1 MLFSHFLKTLM
12 ERFQYN
18 FHVAAPCFLLRQ
30 ALETPRIPFIK
41 WFIESKLVRW
51 ATVWAAIRLLVWL
64 SWSQG
69 WWLCVFF
76 ALCCKGKKRLKR
88 LVSHAGLWE
97 HRAGWRAGWSSGDKG
112 GVQATKQVWTGGPSP
127 EHSRR
132 LYLGQGFPKP
142 QLCWGL
148 TQQRWYLPYLGL

>member
-1 MLFSHFLKTLM
+1 M
-12 ERFQYN
+12 EKFQYN
-18 FHVAAPCFLLRQ
+18 SSHVAAPCFLLRQ
-30 ALETPRIPFIK
+30 ALETPRIPFIEC
-41 WFIESKLVRW
+41 FIESKLVQMGHSLSSHQ
-51 ATVWAAIRLLVWL
+51 AASLTFLISRMVAV
-64 SWSQG
+64 
-69 WWLCVFF
+69 CFF

-97 HRAGWRAGWSSGDKG
+97 HRAGWRAGWFSGDKG
-112 GVQATKQVWTGGPSP
+112 GVQAPKQVWTGGPSP